1 MKSTRLIPL
10 LSVILTI
17 LVSGA
22 DADIQPRLGLIPLA
36 PSDVDAAFAQAVQQ
50 ELLRQ
55 IELSGWAE
63 LIGAEEYEGVLY
75 ELRYEDEELRY
86 ELFAEV
92 AAASAQP
99 DGDGELELLRE
110 LSVELDANYLL
121 WGELV
126 GGEGFILNLWCYQ
139 RLSREIILKFSQSVP
154 NLGELDEACHQA
166 ARRLAAG
173 PGGLPVTTAD
183 DPPQP
188 RSGYDPGRLAYSRY
202 QGEVYLIDAD
212 GVNER
217 QLTINMRSE
226 GWTPTASLSPDG
238 SQVAFSSARDGDG
251 EIYLIN
257 VDGTGLTKL
266 TNNEH
271 WDDYPNWGADGGH
284 IAFYSQPDDE
294 VVINALDLETGEERL
309 ISEGFVAQ
317 RSPSW
322 SPDGSLIA
330 FYDPSGEGELSIMR
344 ATASQSRWLSNDST
358 DDWAPAWS
366 PDGAFI
372 AFSSYRDGNLELYLV
387 DEYGRNPRR
396 LTENTIR
403 DFSPCFSGDGRF
415 LFFQQGRDVRGQLYS
430 LELETDTIRKLTLYG
445 GCHPSWG
452 PSYVLPQEQTE
463 PVEPSE
469 TTADDETD
477 PAAG

>member
-1 MKSTRLIPL
+1 MKPSRLVPL
-10 LSVILTI
+10 LAALLT
-17 LVSGA
+17 VA
-22 DADIQPRLGLIPLA
+22 AAAEIQPRLGLIPLV
-36 PSDVDAAFAQAVQQ
+36 PRGVDAAFAQAAQQ

-63 LIGAEEYEGVLY
+63 FIGAEEYEAVLY
-75 ELRYEDEELRY
+75 ELRYEDAELR
-86 ELFAEV
+86 EEVFAEV
-92 AAASAQP
+92 AAAARP
-99 DGDGELELLRE
+99 DEDGELELLRE

-121 WGELV
+121 WGELSA
-126 GGEGFILNLWCYQ
+126 GEAGFTLDLWCYQ
-139 RLSREIILKFSQSVP
+139 RLSRGVILEFSQSVP
-154 NLGELDEACHQA
+154 NVGELDEACHQA

-212 GVNER
+212 GANER

-238 SQVAFSSARDGDG
+238 SRVVFSSAKEGDG
-251 EIYLIN
+251 EIYVIN
-257 VDGTGLTKL
+257 IDGTGLTKL
-266 TNNEH
+266 TDNEH

-284 IAFYSQPDDE
+284 IAFYSQPEDE
-294 VVINALDLETGEERL
+294 VVIKALDLETGEERL

-430 LELETDTIRKLTLYG
+430 LQLETDTIRKLTLYG

-452 PSYVLPQEQTE
+452 PSYAPPQEQTE
-463 PVEPSE
+463 PDETSE
-469 TTADDETD
+469 TTAED
-477 PAAG
+477 PAE